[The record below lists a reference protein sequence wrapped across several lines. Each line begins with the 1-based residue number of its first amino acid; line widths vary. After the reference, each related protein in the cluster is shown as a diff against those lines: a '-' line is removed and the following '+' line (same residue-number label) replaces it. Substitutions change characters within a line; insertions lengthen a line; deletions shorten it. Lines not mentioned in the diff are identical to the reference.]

1 MQNNMIEQI
10 KKIIEEKKQE
20 SAKQGYIKGIE
31 AKQTNGAR
39 KAIKSNKAGG
49 KFDK

>member
-1 MQNNMIEQI
+1 MQNNMMEQM
-10 KKIIEEKKQE
+10 KRIIEEKKQE
-20 SAKQGYIKGIE
+20 SANQGYIKGVE
-31 AKQTNGAR
+31 AKKVNGAR